1 MAQIITKKTTSKV
14 AVKSVV
20 KKPETPVVAQKEFK
34 KIKFL
39 NKNILIS
46 PRKLRLLATEVKRLE
61 PAKAMLQLKFT
72 NSLSARVLV
81 KSILSAVNDA
91 IHNHG
96 LIESTLR
103 FYSIRVDEG
112 LKFKRMDKSH
122 GSRFNRGVIIKRHS
136 RLEIILEGQIL

>member
-1 MAQIITKKTTSKV
+1 MAQIITKKTIHKV
-14 AVKSVV
+14 AS
-20 KKPETPVVAQKEFK
+20 PVVETAPVVHPIVKT
-34 KIKFL
+34 KFN

-46 PRKLRLLATEVKRLE
+46 PRKLRLLATEVKKLT
-61 PAKAMLQLKFT
+61 PADAMLKLKFT
-72 NSLSARVLV
+72 YSLSARVLV

-112 LKFKRMDKSH
+112 LKIKRMDKSH

-136 RLEIILEGQIL
+136 RLEIILEGQKV